1 MDDDRFWSD
10 VAILTEVARIDPVFA
25 IELDAAGT
33 DERVDQLVADA
44 RKIIEDATQEGY

>member
-10 VAILTEVARIDPVFA
+10 VAILTEAARINPAFA

-33 DERVDQLVADA
+33 DERVDQLVDDA